1 LFFLSVVAIDQRG
14 YGLSSKPS
22 NVGDYKLETLVRDIA
37 DVIEQLGEIE
47 KSSILHILFLGYKSC
62 ILVAHD
68 WGAIVSW
75 AAAMLYVYSFFF
87 LYLSFIH

>member
-1 LFFLSVVAIDQRG
+1 MFFLSVVAIDQRG

-47 KSSILHILFLGYKSC
+47 KSSILHMLF
-62 ILVAHD
+62 
-68 WGAIVSW
+68 
-75 AAAMLYVYSFFF
+75 
-87 LYLSFIH
+87 